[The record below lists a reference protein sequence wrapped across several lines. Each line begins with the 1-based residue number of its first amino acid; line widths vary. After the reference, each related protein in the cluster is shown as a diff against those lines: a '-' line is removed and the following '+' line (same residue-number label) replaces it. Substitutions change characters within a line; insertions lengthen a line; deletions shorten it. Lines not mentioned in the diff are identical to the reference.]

1 MAVPKTFVG
10 GERLFAE
17 DLNNNFNDLD
27 SRASA
32 NAAAAENASNL
43 TFGTVPAERLPTIPV
58 EKLPAVPED
67 NLPYR
72 IRFGISSGSNSSSGV
87 TITFPA
93 GSFTSTPYIATV
105 SQTGATF
112 RLNSITA
119 TSANGFTLFTW
130 TLNQDYNAH
139 GVSWIA
145 VGT

>member
-58 EKLPAVPED
+58 EKLPAVPEG
-67 NLPYR
+67 NLPYK
-72 IRFGISSGSNSSSGV
+72 IRRGANNGSSSSGGV
-87 TITFPA
+87 TVTFPA
-93 GSFTSTPYIATV
+93 GSFTSPPIVATV
-105 SQTGATF
+105 SITTAQ
-112 RLNSITA
+112 RLNNI
-119 TSANGFTLFTW
+119 SAPTDTGFTLYTYQ
-130 TLNQDYNAH
+130 LSGAYNAH
-139 GVSWIA
+139 FVHWIA